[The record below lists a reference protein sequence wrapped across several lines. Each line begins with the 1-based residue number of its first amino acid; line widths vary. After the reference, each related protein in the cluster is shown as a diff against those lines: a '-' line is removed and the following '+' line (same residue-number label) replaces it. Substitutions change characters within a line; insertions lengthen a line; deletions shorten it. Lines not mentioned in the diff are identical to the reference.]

1 MDGTIGG
8 NNMKLEERGTLRIL
22 TPEVGHKL
30 YCVSTNSYT
39 TKVYLGVNDS
49 IDNYKEVVDEDYV
62 DIDMVTE
69 LKETQE
75 RVSLTEEVNA
85 IQDEVLNISMLA
97 TDEINTEY
105 SSLVDSI
112 LLAMDELYC
121 MIEDITKGGNP
132 IE

>member
-1 MDGTIGG
+1 
-8 NNMKLEERGTLRIL
+8 MKLEERGTLRIL

-30 YCVSTNSYT
+30 YCVSTNSYM

-49 IDNYKEVVDEDYV
+49 IDNYREMVDEDYV
-62 DIDMVTE
+62 NIDMVTE

-75 RVSLTEEVNA
+75 RVSLTEKVNA
-85 IQDEVLNISMLA
+85 VQDEVLNISMLA

>member
-1 MDGTIGG
+1 
-8 NNMKLEERGTLRIL
+8 MKLEERGTLRIL
-22 TPEVGHKL
+22 IPEVGHKL
-30 YCVSTNSYT
+30 YCVSTNSYV

-49 IDNYKEVVDEDYV
+49 IDNYREMVDEDYV
-62 DIDMVTE
+62 DIDMATE

-75 RVSLTEEVNA
+75 RVSLTEKVNA
-85 IQDEVLNISMLA
+85 VQDEVLNISMLA

>member
-1 MDGTIGG
+1 
-8 NNMKLEERGTLRIL
+8 MKLEERGTLRIL

-30 YCVSTNSYT
+30 YCVSTNSYV

-49 IDNYKEVVDEDYV
+49 MDNYREMVDEDYV

-85 IQDEVLNISMLA
+85 VQDEVLNISMLA

>member
-1 MDGTIGG
+1 
-8 NNMKLEERGTLRIL
+8 MKLEERGTLRIL

-30 YCVSTNSYT
+30 YCVSTNSYV

-49 IDNYKEVVDEDYV
+49 IDNYREVVDEDYV

-69 LKETQE
+69 LKKTQE

-85 IQDEVLNISMLA
+85 VQDEVLNISMLA

>member
-1 MDGTIGG
+1 MDSKLGG
-8 NNMKLEERGTLRIL
+8 DNMKLEERGTLRIL

-30 YCVSTNSYT
+30 YCVSTNSYM

-49 IDNYKEVVDEDYV
+49 IDNYREMVDEDYV

-85 IQDEVLNISMLA
+85 VQDEILNISMLA

>member
-1 MDGTIGG
+1 
-8 NNMKLEERGTLRIL
+8 MKLEERGTLRIL

-30 YCVSTNSYT
+30 YCVSTNSYV

-49 IDNYKEVVDEDYV
+49 IDNYREMVDEDYV

-85 IQDEVLNISMLA
+85 VQDEVLNISMLA

-112 LLAMDELYC
+112 LLAIDELYC

>member
-1 MDGTIGG
+1 
-8 NNMKLEERGTLRIL
+8 MKLEERGTLRIL

-30 YCVSTNSYT
+30 YCVSTNSYV

-75 RVSLTEEVNA
+75 RVSLTEKVNA
-85 IQDEVLNISMLA
+85 VQDEVLNISMLA

>member
-1 MDGTIGG
+1 
-8 NNMKLEERGTLRIL
+8 MKLEERGTLRIL

-30 YCVSTNSYT
+30 YCVSTNSYV

-62 DIDMVTE
+62 DIDMATE
-69 LKETQE
+69 LKQTQE

-85 IQDEVLNISMLA
+85 VQDEILNISMLA

-121 MIEDITKGGNP
+121 MIDDITKGGNP

>member
-1 MDGTIGG
+1 
-8 NNMKLEERGTLRIL
+8 MKLEERGTLRIL

-49 IDNYKEVVDEDYV
+49 IDNYREMVDEDYV

-75 RVSLTEEVNA
+75 RVSLTEKVNA
-85 IQDEVLNISMLA
+85 VQDEVLNISMLA

>member
-1 MDGTIGG
+1 
-8 NNMKLEERGTLRIL
+8 MKLEERGTLRIL

-30 YCVSTNSYT
+30 YCVSTNSYM

-49 IDNYKEVVDEDYV
+49 IDNYREMVDEDYV
-62 DIDMVTE
+62 DIDMATE
-69 LKETQE
+69 LKKTQE
-75 RVSLTEEVNA
+75 RVSLTEKVNA
-85 IQDEVLNISMLA
+85 VQDEVLNISMLA

-112 LLAMDELYC
+112 LLAIDELYC

>member
-1 MDGTIGG
+1 
-8 NNMKLEERGTLRIL
+8 MKLEERGTLRIL

-49 IDNYKEVVDEDYV
+49 IDNYREMVDEDYV
-62 DIDMVTE
+62 DIDMATE

-75 RVSLTEEVNA
+75 RGSLTEKVNA
-85 IQDEVLNISMLA
+85 VQDEVLNISMLA

-121 MIEDITKGGNP
+121 MIEDITKGGSP

>member
-1 MDGTIGG
+1 
-8 NNMKLEERGTLRIL
+8 MKLEERGTLRIL

-30 YCVSTNSYT
+30 YCVSTNSYV

-49 IDNYKEVVDEDYV
+49 IDNYREMVDEDYV

>member
-1 MDGTIGG
+1 
-8 NNMKLEERGTLRIL
+8 MKLEERGTLRIL

-75 RVSLTEEVNA
+75 RVSLAEEVNA
-85 IQDEVLNISMLA
+85 VQDEVLNISMLA

-112 LLAMDELYC
+112 LLAIDELYC

>member
-1 MDGTIGG
+1 
-8 NNMKLEERGTLRIL
+8 MKLEERGTLRIL

-30 YCVSTNSYT
+30 YCVSTNSYV

-49 IDNYKEVVDEDYV
+49 IDNYREMVDEDYV
-62 DIDMVTE
+62 DIDMATE
-69 LKETQE
+69 LKKTQE

-112 LLAMDELYC
+112 LLAIDELYC

>member
-1 MDGTIGG
+1 
-8 NNMKLEERGTLRIL
+8 MKLEERGTLRIL

-30 YCVSTNSYT
+30 YCVSTNSYM

-49 IDNYKEVVDEDYV
+49 IDNYREMVDEDYV

-75 RVSLTEEVNA
+75 RVSLTEKVNA
-85 IQDEVLNISMLA
+85 VQDEVLNISMLA

-112 LLAMDELYC
+112 LLAIDELYC

>member
-1 MDGTIGG
+1 
-8 NNMKLEERGTLRIL
+8 MKLEERGTLRIL

-30 YCVSTNSYT
+30 YCVSTNAYM

-49 IDNYKEVVDEDYV
+49 IDNYREMVDEDYV
-62 DIDMVTE
+62 NIDMVTE

-75 RVSLTEEVNA
+75 RVSLTEKVNA
-85 IQDEVLNISMLA
+85 VQDEVLNISMLA

>member
-8 NNMKLEERGTLRIL
+8 DNMKLEERGTLRIL

-30 YCVSTNSYT
+30 YCVSTNSYV

-49 IDNYKEVVDEDYV
+49 IDNYREMVDEDYV

-85 IQDEVLNISMLA
+85 VQDEVLNISMLA

-121 MIEDITKGGNP
+121 MIEDITKGGSP

>member
-1 MDGTIGG
+1 
-8 NNMKLEERGTLRIL
+8 MKLEGRGTLRIL

-49 IDNYKEVVDEDYV
+49 IDNYREMVDEDYV

-75 RVSLTEEVNA
+75 RVSLTEKVNA
-85 IQDEVLNISMLA
+85 VQDEVLNISMLA

-112 LLAMDELYC
+112 LLAIDELYC

>member
-1 MDGTIGG
+1 
-8 NNMKLEERGTLRIL
+8 MKLEERGTLRIL

-30 YCVSTNSYT
+30 YCVSTNSYM
-39 TKVYLGVNDS
+39 TKAYLGVNDS
-49 IDNYKEVVDEDYV
+49 IDNYREVVDEDYV
-62 DIDMVTE
+62 DIDMATE
-69 LKETQE
+69 LKKTQE

-85 IQDEVLNISMLA
+85 VQDEVLNISMLA

>member
-1 MDGTIGG
+1 
-8 NNMKLEERGTLRIL
+8 MKLEERGTLRIL

-30 YCVSTNSYT
+30 YCVSTNSYM

-49 IDNYKEVVDEDYV
+49 IDSYREMVDEDYV
-62 DIDMVTE
+62 DIDMATE
-69 LKETQE
+69 LKKTQE

-112 LLAMDELYC
+112 LLAIDELYC

>member
-1 MDGTIGG
+1 
-8 NNMKLEERGTLRIL
+8 MKLEERGTLRIL

-30 YCVSTNSYT
+30 YCVSTNSYV

-49 IDNYKEVVDEDYV
+49 IDNYREMVDEDYV
-62 DIDMVTE
+62 NIDMVTE

-85 IQDEVLNISMLA
+85 VQDEVLNISMLA

-121 MIEDITKGGNP
+121 MIEDITKGGSP

>member
-1 MDGTIGG
+1 
-8 NNMKLEERGTLRIL
+8 MKLEERGTLRIL
-22 TPEVGHKL
+22 TSEVGHKL
-30 YCVSTNSYT
+30 YCVSTNSYM

-49 IDNYKEVVDEDYV
+49 IDNYREMVDEDYV

-85 IQDEVLNISMLA
+85 VQDEILNISMLA

-112 LLAMDELYC
+112 LLAIDELYC

-132 IE
+132 IG

>member
-1 MDGTIGG
+1 
-8 NNMKLEERGTLRIL
+8 MKLEERGTLRIL

-30 YCVSTNSYT
+30 YCVSTNSYM

-49 IDNYKEVVDEDYV
+49 IDNYREMVDEDYV

-85 IQDEVLNISMLA
+85 VQDEVLNISMLA

>member
-1 MDGTIGG
+1 M
-8 NNMKLEERGTLRIL
+8 
-22 TPEVGHKL
+22 
-30 YCVSTNSYT
+30 
-39 TKVYLGVNDS
+39 
-49 IDNYKEVVDEDYV
+49 VDEDYV
-62 DIDMVTE
+62 DIDMATE
-69 LKETQE
+69 LKKTQE

>member
-8 NNMKLEERGTLRIL
+8 DNMKLEERGTLRIL

-30 YCVSTNSYT
+30 YCVSTNSYM

-49 IDNYKEVVDEDYV
+49 IDNYREMVDEDYV
-62 DIDMVTE
+62 DIDMATE
-69 LKETQE
+69 LKKTQE

-85 IQDEVLNISMLA
+85 VQDEVLNISMLA

-121 MIEDITKGGNP
+121 MIEDITKGGSP

>member
-1 MDGTIGG
+1 
-8 NNMKLEERGTLRIL
+8 MKLEERGTLRIL

-30 YCVSTNSYT
+30 YCVSTNSYM

-49 IDNYKEVVDEDYV
+49 IDNYREMVDEDYV
-62 DIDMVTE
+62 DIDMATE
-69 LKETQE
+69 LKETQK

-85 IQDEVLNISMLA
+85 VQDEVLNISMLA

>member
-1 MDGTIGG
+1 
-8 NNMKLEERGTLRIL
+8 MKLEERGTLRIL

-30 YCVSTNSYT
+30 YCVSTNSYV

-49 IDNYKEVVDEDYV
+49 IDNYREMVDEDYV

-75 RVSLTEEVNA
+75 RVSLTEKVNA
-85 IQDEVLNISMLA
+85 VQDEVLNISMLA

-112 LLAMDELYC
+112 LLAIDELYC

>member
-1 MDGTIGG
+1 
-8 NNMKLEERGTLRIL
+8 MKLEERGTLRIL

-85 IQDEVLNISMLA
+85 VQDEVLNISMLA

-112 LLAMDELYC
+112 LLAIDELYC
-121 MIEDITKGGNP
+121 MIEDITKGGSP

>member
-1 MDGTIGG
+1 
-8 NNMKLEERGTLRIL
+8 MKLEERGTLRIL

-30 YCVSTNSYT
+30 YCVSTNSYV

-49 IDNYKEVVDEDYV
+49 IDNYREMVDEDYV

-75 RVSLTEEVNA
+75 RVSLTEKVNA
-85 IQDEVLNISMLA
+85 VQDEVLNISMLA

-121 MIEDITKGGNP
+121 MIEDITKGGSP

>member
-1 MDGTIGG
+1 
-8 NNMKLEERGTLRIL
+8 MKLEERNGLRIL

-30 YCVSTNSYT
+30 YCVFTNSYV

-62 DIDMVTE
+62 NIDMVTE

-85 IQDEVLNISMLA
+85 VQDEVLI
-97 TDEINTEY
+97 I
-105 SSLVDSI
+105 
-112 LLAMDELYC
+112 
-121 MIEDITKGGNP
+121 
-132 IE
+132 

>member
-1 MDGTIGG
+1 MDVTIGG

-22 TPEVGHKL
+22 TSEVGQKL

-62 DIDMVTE
+62 DIDMATE
-69 LKETQE
+69 LKKTQE

-85 IQDEVLNISMLA
+85 VQDEVLNISMLA

>member
-1 MDGTIGG
+1 
-8 NNMKLEERGTLRIL
+8 MKLEERGTLRIL

-30 YCVSTNSYT
+30 YCVSTNSYV

-49 IDNYKEVVDEDYV
+49 IDNYKEMVDEDYV

-85 IQDEVLNISMLA
+85 VQDEILNISMLA

-121 MIEDITKGGNP
+121 MIEDIAKGGNP
-132 IE
+132 VE